1 MSLLYISYALHNT
14 KCIFMKDRIQEI
26 LNSENL
32 TRKSFAE
39 MIKIQASAITHII
52 NGRNKP
58 SMDVVQNILT
68 AFPKISPE
76 WLIMGT
82 GNMYKNDTQQTQNQ
96 NITIKTTKNEPF
108 MRTLFDDLL
117 DDEPKNSTQNEL
129 TAPSTKTNPEVRP
142 KENAT
147 NIVENVAQ
155 VNNLQ
160 KKEEGGVFVS
170 QQNLGN
176 QINSQQQPIQVQ
188 QQTQVTPTI
197 QQQPIQQI
205 VSTVAP
211 QPRTIKKIIILYSDN
226 TFEELSK

>member
-1 MSLLYISYALHNT
+1 
-14 KCIFMKDRIQEI
+14 MKDRIQEI

-129 TAPSTKTNPEVRP
+129 TAPSTKTNPEIRP

-155 VNNLQ
+155 LNNLQ